1 MAQKTSLARMVLVLT
16 MVGIISGI
24 VLGLCTGDGAENAT
38 VGTLST
44 ETVRPGAVRTG
55 TTAGGTTPPPGQPGD
70 VEITDETHPLGRK
83 ADEPLPWEGNPEL
96 AALRKQY
103 GAAFTMG
110 AFQTTL
116 PDPLFGEEENIA
128 QAARHLAG
136 AVIESGAI
144 FSLDRQLGP
153 RTRARGYT
161 IGPMYQGN
169 QILPTVGGGI
179 CKIASTLYNVIV
191 LADLP
196 VVERH
201 PHTMLVPYVPPG
213 QDATI
218 SRGTKD
224 LKFRNPHPLPLV
236 IWSQSINRTLFI
248 AVYGPV
254 PAPPV
259 RWSHQIFSR
268 VPPPSVRVRNGSLP
282 NGSTRTVQEGY
293 DSMGVRSWVLVSY
306 PDGRNIRKNMSV
318 DYYQA
323 MPRIIEINP

>member
-1 MAQKTSLARMVLVLT
+1 LVRKTSLARMAVAGVLVA
-16 MVGIISGI
+16 VCFGF
-24 VLGLCTGDGAENAT
+24 VLGRYTRNGAKTLTART
-38 VGTLST
+38 VSVGTMPA
-44 ETVRPGAVRTG
+44 ETVPAG
-55 TTAGGTTPPPGQPGD
+55 TIPAGSNQPPLPQD
-70 VEITDETHPLGRK
+70 AVEITDDTHPLGRR
-83 ADEPLPWEGNPEL
+83 ASGPLPWEGNQEL
-96 AALRKQY
+96 QALRARC

-153 RTRARGYT
+153 RTKARGYT
-161 IGPMYQGN
+161 VGPMYQGN

-179 CKIASTLYNVIV
+179 CKIASTLYNVVV

-196 VVERH
+196 VIERH

-218 SRGTKD
+218 SRDTKD

-236 IWSQSINRTLFI
+236 IWSQSLNRTLYI
-248 AVYGPV
+248 AIYGPV
-254 PAPPV
+254 PAPPI
-259 RWSHQIFSR
+259 RWGHQIFNR
-268 VPPPSVRVRNGSLP
+268 VAPPLVRVRNWGLP
-282 NGSTRTVQEGY
+282 KGASRTVQDGY
-293 DSMGVRSWVLVSY
+293 DGMDVRSWVVVAY

-323 MPRIIEINP
+323 MPRVIEINP

>member
-1 MAQKTSLARMVLVLT
+1 MAQNASLARIAFVVAV
-16 MVGIISGI
+16 VGILSGI
-24 VLGLCTGDGAENAT
+24 AIALGTGDGTEGTILGIRRTNA
-38 VGTLST
+38 VSPGTALA
-44 ETVRPGAVRTG
+44 ETVAADSITPTG
-55 TTAGGTTPPPGQPGD
+55 QSGD
-70 VEITDETHPLGRK
+70 IEITDETHPLGRK
-83 ADEPLPWEGNPEL
+83 ADEPLPWEGNEEL
-96 AALRKQY
+96 AALRKRC

-128 QAARHLAG
+128 QAAKHLAG
-136 AVIESGAI
+136 AVIESGAV

-161 IGPMYQGN
+161 MGPMYLGN

-196 VVERH
+196 VIERH

-224 LKFRNPHPLPLV
+224 LKFGNPHPLPLV
-236 IWSQSINRTLFI
+236 IWSQSLNRTLYI
-248 AVYGPV
+248 AIYGPV

-259 RWSHQIFSR
+259 KWSHQIFSR
-268 VPPPSVRVRNGSLP
+268 VAPPTVRVRNWSLP
-282 NGSTRTVQEGY
+282 KGSSRMVQGGY
-293 DSMGVRSWVLVSY
+293 DSMGVRSWVVVSY

-323 MPRIIEINP
+323 MPRIIEISP